1 MKLDAPNLCNS
12 VVRLSLL
19 SEADRA
25 PLADAGGI
33 EAMWNWMPVIPT
45 GTNYDSYF
53 DFMLEMAR
61 RGEIFP
67 FTIRQVSDDAF
78 AGVIGFLNISRTHR
92 RLRIGYVWH
101 PEEFR
106 GTAIAPA
113 TQMAMLERA
122 KASRMRRVEY
132 LLASD
137 NERAIQAVLKLGATK
152 EGVLRQ
158 YLRLA
163 DGGWA
168 DMTVLSLVDGEI
180 NAAISLLQ
188 DRVAELQLA

>member
-1 MKLDAPNLCNS
+1 MKLDAPNLGND

-19 SEADRA
+19 CEADRK
-25 PLADAGGI
+25 PLADAGGV
-33 EAMWNWMPVIPT
+33 EAMWKWMPVIPT

-61 RGEIFP
+61 RGEIYP
-67 FTIRQVSDDAF
+67 FTIWRLSDDAF

-113 TQMAMLERA
+113 SQLAMLERA
-122 KASRMRRVEY
+122 RGSRMRRIEY

-137 NERAIQAVLKLGATK
+137 NERAIQAVLKMGATK
-152 EGVLRQ
+152 EGMLRK

-168 DMTVLSLVDGEI
+168 DMVMLSLVDNEI
-180 NAAISLLQ
+180 DGAIAALK
-188 DRVAELQLA
+188 DRVAEIQLA